1 MLITE
6 VRRGAGWDRAER
18 VEWRGVWL
26 QQQSCRG
33 WWEFGIDKA
42 LLINVVNENETNWT
56 HFHLI
61 MYPAQVKRSEVQR
74 NMCATSKPVGLLLL
88 IDTS

>member
-18 VEWRGVWL
+18 VERRGVWL
-26 QQQSCRG
+26 AATKPPLLVGVRNRHS
-33 WWEFGIDKA
+33 A

-56 HFHLI
+56 RFHLI
-61 MYPAQVKRSEVQR
+61 MDPAQVKRSEVQR
-74 NMCATSKPVGLLLL
+74 KKRVRNLQTCWATASN
-88 IDTS
+88 